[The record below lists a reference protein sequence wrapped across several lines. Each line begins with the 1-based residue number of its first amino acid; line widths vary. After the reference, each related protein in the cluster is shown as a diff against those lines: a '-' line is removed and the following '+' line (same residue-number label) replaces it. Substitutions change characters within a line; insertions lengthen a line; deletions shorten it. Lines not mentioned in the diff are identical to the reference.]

1 MEALIVYLS
10 VGFSMF
16 TGDQESDHA
25 VKITQ
30 THLYK
35 ALSRQHHVRNV
46 CLHEWIKD
54 VLLSVWRVISL
65 WASIWMDHNR
75 KMHFQFAC
83 VCSSYECMFSEEQE
97 WKSERAWKLDW
108 HIWAKSIIDK
118 RRLFDVVYK
127 DNGLTGSTY
136 KSCGI
141 RACVKQTEWRATVTN
156 PRFTLLTVCTLFFLP
171 PWPGSIQLKHFS
183 HDN

>member
-1 MEALIVYLS
+1 
-10 VGFSMF
+10 MF
-16 TGDQESDHA
+16 YSLYGEWFHYGPQSGW
-25 VKITQ
+25 ITIE
-30 THLYK
+30 K
-35 ALSRQHHVRNV
+35 
-46 CLHEWIKD
+46 CF
-54 VLLSVWRVISL
+54 
-65 WASIWMDHNR
+65 
-75 KMHFQFAC
+75 FQFAC
-83 VCSSYECMFSEEQE
+83 VCSSYECMLSEEQE

-141 RACVKQTEWRATVTN
+141 RACVKQTEWRVTVTN
-156 PRFTLLTVCTLFFLP
+156 PRFTMLTTVCTLFFLP